1 MIAAFGVISAL
12 SDAASAQDEDSIAN
26 LRGLFWLRPGLAGI
40 LTLALLSLAGMPP
53 AIGFIAKMYIFAA
66 GIHTALWNLTGV
78 MVASSIIGLFYYL
91 NIILTMAM
99 RPGPAPPHAIP
110 FISRVVMATV
120 GLPMLIFGIAPQP
133 LIALLRAVF
142 E

>member
-1 MIAAFGVISAL
+1 MRQPP
-12 SDAASAQDEDSIAN
+12 QDEDRIAD
-26 LRGLFWLRPGLAGI
+26 LRGLFWLRPALAGV
-40 LTLALLSLAGMPP
+40 LTLALLSLAGIPP
-53 AIGFIAKMYIFAA
+53 AIGFIAKMYVFAA

-99 RPGPAPPHAIP
+99 RPSPLTQPHSVP
-110 FISRVVMATV
+110 FISRIVMASV

-133 LIALLRAVF
+133 LIALLRVVF
-142 E
+142 Q